1 MTDDTRGVSDI
12 RDNPDGRADR
22 DPDFLHARYWR
33 RTSHLT
39 LVLLLIWF
47 VVTFIAIFFARQLA
61 HYTLF
66 GWPISFFMAAQGSIL
81 IYVTLIGIY
90 ALCMR
95 RLDRHHRDEHEQQR

>member
-1 MTDDTRGVSDI
+1 MTDDA
-12 RDNPDGRADR
+12 RDNRNTRNPDSRADST
-22 DPDFLHARYWR
+22 PHARYWC
-33 RTSHLT
+33 RTSRLT

-47 VVTFIAIFFARQLA
+47 IVTFIAIFFARQLA

-90 ALCMR
+90 ALYMR
-95 RLDRHHRDEHEQQR
+95 RLDRQHRDEHEQQR

>member
-1 MTDDTRGVSDI
+1 MTDDTQ
-12 RDNPDGRADR
+12 DNRNTHHPDSRADR
-22 DPDFLHARYWR
+22 PPHARYWR
-33 RTSHLT
+33 RTSRFT

-47 VVTFIAIFFARQLA
+47 IVTFIAIFFARQLS

-90 ALCMR
+90 ALYMR
-95 RLDRHHRDEHEQQR
+95 RLDRQHRDEHEQQR

>member
-1 MTDDTRGVSDI
+1 MTNDTRDV
-12 RDNPDGRADR
+12 RDNPGNRVDR
-22 DPDFLHARYWR
+22 TPHARYWR
-33 RTSHLT
+33 RTSRFT

-47 VVTFIAIFFARQLA
+47 IVTFAAIFFARQLS

-90 ALCMR
+90 ALYMR
-95 RLDRHHRDEHEQQR
+95 RLDRQHRDEHEQQR